1 MPPPALGS
9 PSSSQLTSHEAC
21 RRQPHQRRS
30 LSSSHWC
37 RSRMVRLRLNC
48 PLTVSA
54 SVESAAAFTAHG
66 CDGASLPRREGERG
80 RKKGSKR
87 D

>member
-1 MPPPALGS
+1 
-9 PSSSQLTSHEAC
+9 
-21 RRQPHQRRS
+21 
-30 LSSSHWC
+30 
-37 RSRMVRLRLNC
+37 MVQLRLNC

-66 CDGASLPRREGERG
+66 YDGASLPRREGERG